1 MRKHKN
7 IILFIMIVFLWS
19 CFVSMIKFFLRS
31 YLKHINV
38 SLEEIMW
45 YISLGCTAAYFVAWS
60 LAMLFRKKNLLII
73 ATLIAIVCVGIWH
86 FFGFIPFPLF
96 VVLMCG
102 IGLMYGIRTVIK
114 SIILTIEIQ
123 RSEFSET
130 SVNGTVNIAILWWTI
145 LWSYLWFGAYAWRW
159 SAWFRALI
167 WMLCIALI
175 AAFFL
180 NYDQDFKKKHDW
192 PLVKQAVPSIIGVIK
207 KYIWLLVPI
216 GVLRAVSVG
225 IGQKML
231 ELGIDVFN
239 KVPKSSILIIIISI
253 VWAIVGHVISAFFT
267 KHKRMI
273 SMIFTI
279 LLGLSTFYFPYI
291 INKYDY
297 YVTLNISSFVMGIF
311 FGIAVNLLEGRFF
324 YHIWEDH
331 RKEYGSAAYGIATNI
346 VIFLIMIV
354 ADLLTNKIGMI
365 IPFMFFGV
373 TLLVM
378 PLFIRKFR

>member
-7 IILFIMIVFLWS
+7 LILFILIVFFWS

-31 YLKHINV
+31 YLKQVNV

-45 YISLGCTAAYFVAWS
+45 YMSLGCMASYFVAWS
-60 LAMLFRKKNLLII
+60 LAVLFRKKNLLII
-73 ATLIAIVCVGIWH
+73 ATLISIVCVGIWH
-86 FFGFIPFPLF
+86 LFWFIPFPLF
-96 VVLMCG
+96 IILMCG
-102 IGLMYGIRTVIK
+102 IGLMYGMWTVIK

-130 SVNGTVNIAILWWTI
+130 SVNGTVNIAILGWTI

-159 SAWFRALI
+159 PTGFWALI
-167 WMLCIALI
+167 CMLWIALL
-175 AAFFL
+175 AGCFL
-180 NYDQDFKKKHDW
+180 DYDQDFKRKHDRTI
-192 PLVKQAVPSIIGVIK
+192 VRQAIPSIIGVIK
-207 KYIWLLVPI
+207 KYIWLLIPI

-225 IGQKML
+225 VGQKML

-239 KVPKSSILIIIISI
+239 KVPKSSIIIIIISI
-253 VWAIVGHVISAFFT
+253 VWAIVGHVISAFF
-267 KHKRMI
+267 KKGKRYL

-297 YVTLNISSFVMGIF
+297 YITLNISSFLMGIF
-311 FGIAVNLLEGRFF
+311 FGIAVNLLEWRFF

-331 RKEYGSAAYGIATNI
+331 RKEYWSAAYGIATNI
-346 VIFLIMIV
+346 VIFLIMIISDV
-354 ADLLTNKIGMI
+354 LTNKVGMI
-365 IPFMFFGV
+365 VPFIFFGI
-373 TLLVM
+373 TLLIM
-378 PLFIRKFR
+378 PLFIRRFR